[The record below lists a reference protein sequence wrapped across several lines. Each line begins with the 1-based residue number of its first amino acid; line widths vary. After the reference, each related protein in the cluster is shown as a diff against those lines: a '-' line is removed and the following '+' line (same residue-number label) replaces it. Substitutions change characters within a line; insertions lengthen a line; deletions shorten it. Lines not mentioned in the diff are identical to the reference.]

1 MTKRYLAL
9 DIGGTTTKFAILSDE
24 GEVLLQGERNTE
36 AEKGGPHIVE
46 NVKRL
51 IREQD
56 LALEGICISTAGIV
70 DEEKGEIIHA
80 GPQIPNYKGT
90 SWKKIIEE
98 GLKNIEKDALTEK
111 GVIKSYEVDYDSVK
125 HNPMGGIMFDIYIN
139 NDKELYIRKTLV
151 RGIDGNLT
159 SGGGGYS
166 SKLDRLLERLNNE

>member
-1 MTKRYLAL
+1 MKKIISIIMVVMVLFLIGGCSKMTGTPSKEEMTKVV
-9 DIGGTTTKFAILSDE
+9 KSEE
-24 GEVLLQGERNTE
+24 G
-36 AEKGGPHIVE
+36 
-46 NVKRL
+46 
-51 IREQD
+51 
-56 LALEGICISTAGIV
+56 
-70 DEEKGEIIHA
+70 
-80 GPQIPNYKGT
+80 
-90 SWKKIIEE
+90 KKIIEE

-111 GVIKSYEVDYDSVK
+111 GVIKSYEVYYDSVK

>member
-1 MTKRYLAL
+1 MKKIISIIIAVMVLFLIGGCSKMTGTPSKEEMTKVV
-9 DIGGTTTKFAILSDE
+9 KSEE
-24 GEVLLQGERNTE
+24 G
-36 AEKGGPHIVE
+36 
-46 NVKRL
+46 
-51 IREQD
+51 
-56 LALEGICISTAGIV
+56 
-70 DEEKGEIIHA
+70 
-80 GPQIPNYKGT
+80 
-90 SWKKIIEE
+90 KKIIEE

-151 RGIDGNLT
+151 KGIDGNLT

>member
-1 MTKRYLAL
+1 MKKIISIIIAVMLLFLIGGCSKMTGTPSKEEMTKVV
-9 DIGGTTTKFAILSDE
+9 KSEE
-24 GEVLLQGERNTE
+24 G
-36 AEKGGPHIVE
+36 
-46 NVKRL
+46 
-51 IREQD
+51 
-56 LALEGICISTAGIV
+56 
-70 DEEKGEIIHA
+70 
-80 GPQIPNYKGT
+80 
-90 SWKKIIEE
+90 KKIIEE

-151 RGIDGNLT
+151 KGIDGNLT

>member
-1 MTKRYLAL
+1 MKKIISIIIAVMVLFLIGGCSKMTGTPSKEEMTKVV
-9 DIGGTTTKFAILSDE
+9 KSEE
-24 GEVLLQGERNTE
+24 G
-36 AEKGGPHIVE
+36 
-46 NVKRL
+46 
-51 IREQD
+51 
-56 LALEGICISTAGIV
+56 
-70 DEEKGEIIHA
+70 
-80 GPQIPNYKGT
+80 
-90 SWKKIIEE
+90 KKIIEE

>member
-1 MTKRYLAL
+1 MKKIISIIIAVMVLFLIGGCSKMIGTPSKEEMTKVV
-9 DIGGTTTKFAILSDE
+9 KSEE
-24 GEVLLQGERNTE
+24 G
-36 AEKGGPHIVE
+36 
-46 NVKRL
+46 
-51 IREQD
+51 
-56 LALEGICISTAGIV
+56 
-70 DEEKGEIIHA
+70 
-80 GPQIPNYKGT
+80 
-90 SWKKIIEE
+90 KKIIEE

-166 SKLDRLLERLNNE
+166 SKLDRLLEKLNNE

>member
-1 MTKRYLAL
+1 M
-9 DIGGTTTKFAILSDE
+9 
-24 GEVLLQGERNTE
+24 
-36 AEKGGPHIVE
+36 
-46 NVKRL
+46 
-51 IREQD
+51 
-56 LALEGICISTAGIV
+56 
-70 DEEKGEIIHA
+70 
-80 GPQIPNYKGT
+80 
-90 SWKKIIEE
+90 KKIISIIMVVMVLFLIGGCSKMTGTPSKEEMIKVVKSEE
-98 GLKNIEKDALTEK
+98 GEKAVEETLKKLDKDALTEK

>member
-1 MTKRYLAL
+1 MKKIISIIIAVMVLFLIGGCSKMIGTPSKEEMTKVV
-9 DIGGTTTKFAILSDE
+9 KSEE
-24 GEVLLQGERNTE
+24 G
-36 AEKGGPHIVE
+36 
-46 NVKRL
+46 
-51 IREQD
+51 
-56 LALEGICISTAGIV
+56 
-70 DEEKGEIIHA
+70 
-80 GPQIPNYKGT
+80 
-90 SWKKIIEE
+90 KKIIEE

-151 RGIDGNLT
+151 KGIDGNLT

>member
-1 MTKRYLAL
+1 MKKIISIIIAVMVVFLIGGCSKMTGTPSKEEMTKVVKSE
-9 DIGGTTTKFAILSDE
+9 GG
-24 GEVLLQGERNTE
+24 
-36 AEKGGPHIVE
+36 
-46 NVKRL
+46 
-51 IREQD
+51 
-56 LALEGICISTAGIV
+56 
-70 DEEKGEIIHA
+70 
-80 GPQIPNYKGT
+80 
-90 SWKKIIEE
+90 KKIIEE

>member
-1 MTKRYLAL
+1 MKKIISIIIAVMVLFLIGGCSKMLGTPSKEEMTKVV
-9 DIGGTTTKFAILSDE
+9 KSEE
-24 GEVLLQGERNTE
+24 G
-36 AEKGGPHIVE
+36 
-46 NVKRL
+46 
-51 IREQD
+51 
-56 LALEGICISTAGIV
+56 
-70 DEEKGEIIHA
+70 
-80 GPQIPNYKGT
+80 
-90 SWKKIIEE
+90 KKIIEE

-151 RGIDGNLT
+151 KGIDGNLT

>member
-1 MTKRYLAL
+1 MKKIISIIIAL
-9 DIGGTTTKFAILSDE
+9 MVVFLIGGCSKMTGTPSKEEMIKVVKSEE
-24 GEVLLQGERNTE
+24 G
-36 AEKGGPHIVE
+36 
-46 NVKRL
+46 
-51 IREQD
+51 
-56 LALEGICISTAGIV
+56 
-70 DEEKGEIIHA
+70 
-80 GPQIPNYKGT
+80 
-90 SWKKIIEE
+90 KKIIEE

-151 RGIDGNLT
+151 KGIDGNLT

>member
-1 MTKRYLAL
+1 MKKIISIIIAVMVLFLIGGCSKMTGTPSKEEMTKVV
-9 DIGGTTTKFAILSDE
+9 KSEE
-24 GEVLLQGERNTE
+24 G
-36 AEKGGPHIVE
+36 
-46 NVKRL
+46 
-51 IREQD
+51 
-56 LALEGICISTAGIV
+56 
-70 DEEKGEIIHA
+70 
-80 GPQIPNYKGT
+80 
-90 SWKKIIEE
+90 KKIIEE

-125 HNPMGGIMFDIYIN
+125 RNPMGGIMFDIYIN

>member
-1 MTKRYLAL
+1 MKKIISIIMVVMVLFL
-9 DIGGTTTKFAILSDE
+9 IGGCSKMTGTPSNEEMIKVVKSEE
-24 GEVLLQGERNTE
+24 G
-36 AEKGGPHIVE
+36 
-46 NVKRL
+46 
-51 IREQD
+51 
-56 LALEGICISTAGIV
+56 
-70 DEEKGEIIHA
+70 
-80 GPQIPNYKGT
+80 
-90 SWKKIIEE
+90 KKIIEE

>member
-1 MTKRYLAL
+1 MKKIISIIMVVMVLFLIGGCSKMTGTPSKEEMTKVV
-9 DIGGTTTKFAILSDE
+9 KSEE
-24 GEVLLQGERNTE
+24 G
-36 AEKGGPHIVE
+36 
-46 NVKRL
+46 
-51 IREQD
+51 
-56 LALEGICISTAGIV
+56 
-70 DEEKGEIIHA
+70 
-80 GPQIPNYKGT
+80 
-90 SWKKIIEE
+90 KKIIEE

>member
-1 MTKRYLAL
+1 MKKIISIIIALMVVFLIGGCSKMIGTPSKEEMTKVV
-9 DIGGTTTKFAILSDE
+9 KSEE
-24 GEVLLQGERNTE
+24 G
-36 AEKGGPHIVE
+36 
-46 NVKRL
+46 
-51 IREQD
+51 
-56 LALEGICISTAGIV
+56 
-70 DEEKGEIIHA
+70 
-80 GPQIPNYKGT
+80 
-90 SWKKIIEE
+90 KKIIEE

-151 RGIDGNLT
+151 KGIDGNLT